1 MNEEKKLEGKI
12 EEKKGVRDTLY
23 GRIDVSLE
31 TMDRVLIILFVLLG
45 FSLVIGI
52 LV

>member
-1 MNEEKKLEGKI
+1 MNEKEKLEGIK
-12 EEKKGVRDTLY
+12 EKKKTVRDTLY

-31 TMDRVLIILFVLLG
+31 TMDRILIILFVLLG

>member
-1 MNEEKKLEGKI
+1 MNEEKKLEGNI

-31 TMDRVLIILFVLLG
+31 TMDTILLILFGLLVFALIVG
-45 FSLVIGI
+45 IVI
-52 LV
+52 